1 MEVATTIDDVALT
14 SNDASSESIALTSSD
29 LSCESIALTSSDIS
43 SESIASPSLA
53 LWRMNKGEKDK
64 YRLMNA
70 HGVGV
75 SEVMQ
80 YNYPELSPQLVHLR
94 KAVLARDCNAT
105 CASWRRERLLEWLK
119 QNPPSTPNAAP
130 GLPRELQPTTPVQP
144 GCQVNPVQ
152 PGSQL
157 NPVRP
162 IVLSISQQGTQMLK
176 FRWNKHFEARLIALI
191 CFDPAAFLGRGGRL
205 THQEKLMKQTDHI
218 TFLLSCILR
227 LL

>member
-29 LSCESIALTSSDIS
+29 LSSESIALTSSDIS

-53 LWRMNKGEKDK
+53 IWRMNKGEKDK

-80 YNYPELSPQLVHLR
+80 YNYPELSTQLVHLR

-144 GCQVNPVQ
+144 G
-152 PGSQL
+152 G
-157 NPVRP
+157 
-162 IVLSISQQGTQMLK
+162 
-176 FRWNKHFEARLIALI
+176 
-191 CFDPAAFLGRGGRL
+191 
-205 THQEKLMKQTDHI
+205 
-218 TFLLSCILR
+218 
-227 LL
+227 